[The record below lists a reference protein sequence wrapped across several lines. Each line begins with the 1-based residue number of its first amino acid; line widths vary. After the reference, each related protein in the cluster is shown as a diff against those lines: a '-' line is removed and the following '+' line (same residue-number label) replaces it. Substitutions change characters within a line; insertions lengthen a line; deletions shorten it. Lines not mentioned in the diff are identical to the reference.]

1 MKFLLLILFLFP
13 QGNSG
18 WETLAD
24 VSYETRTVDGY
35 EVDFPI
41 FGYEVRKIDGKRI
54 SLRGYMV
61 PLENLMGTNYFMLSS
76 LPFNNCFFCGGA
88 GPETIVEVYT
98 EDEVVFTS
106 DMIEVTGIIQLNDN
120 DPDHHMYMMKRA
132 ILD

>member
-1 MKFLLLILFLFP
+1 M
-13 QGNSG
+13 
-18 WETLAD
+18 
-24 VSYETRTVDGY
+24 
-35 EVDFPI
+35 
-41 FGYEVRKIDGKRI
+41 
-54 SLRGYMV
+54 
-61 PLENLMGTNYFMLSS
+61 SS

-106 DMIEVTGIIQLNDN
+106 EMIEVTGIIQLNDN